1 MEFFARIAEL
11 KSKDGPLR
19 SSPLQEK
26 IEYLMDLVFP
36 IVKAKR
42 KEVQIEI
49 EYASV
54 SEEELVEDKYF
65 I

>member
-1 MEFFARIAEL
+1 
-11 KSKDGPLR
+11 
-19 SSPLQEK
+19 
-26 IEYLMDLVFP
+26 MDLMFP

-49 EYASV
+49 EYQSV